1 MSEEKVKKVIR
12 RRRAHDPNDPEKE
25 KARKLRMYFNEAT
38 ERAIVAYQKCENIQE
53 RNRIYTLEIYPAIEK
68 LVENLINI
76 HKFTSLYDTFDDL
89 KSDCINFLFEALGK
103 WDPNRGTAAFSY
115 FNVVAKHCLINRVK
129 QKNVHLRRNVSLDD
143 TMSLSLGEHKLIEEH
158 NALPCQDAIVE
169 AKTAP
174 QETISQLHEIRRQ
187 VKNENELI
195 VINSIITLF
204 ENIEGVDLYAKS
216 AVLFYIREMSG
227 LTPKQLTTALQGIK
241 RLYKKFKIDQS
252 FLI

>member
-1 MSEEKVKKVIR
+1 MPEEPLLNPSESELLELVK
-12 RRRAHDPNDPEKE
+12 
-25 KARKLRMYFNEAT
+25 
-38 ERAIVAYQKCENIQE
+38 
-53 RNRIYTLEIYPAIEK
+53 
-68 LVENLINI
+68 
-76 HKFTSLYDTFDDL
+76 
-89 KSDCINFLFEALGK
+89 
-103 WDPNRGTAAFSY
+103 
-115 FNVVAKHCLINRVK
+115 
-129 QKNVHLRRNVSLDD
+129 
-143 TMSLSLGEHKLIEEH
+143 EHH
-158 NALPCQDAIVE
+158 ALPCQDAIVE